1 MYEMFHQLA
10 QLKLPDAKKVEM
22 MNSVESYCI
31 PLLQTCHTQM
41 GYSHGLLVHYGD
53 NNQIFGI
60 EKISN
65 NALTKLKKTN
75 NSLKIR
81 KYLLLEDMSIIISLC
96 TSHTYIIPL
105 LGYLHLN
112 CFMKNV
118 GEGVLLSLHTMMK
131 LFSLVF
137 QSNV

>member
-65 NALTKLKKTN
+65 NAMTKLKKTN
-75 NSLKIR
+75 NSLTMLKIK
-81 KYLLLEDMSIIISLC
+81 KYLLLSIIICIVQAILIYC
-96 TSHTYIIPL
+96 HYWDIYI
-105 LGYLHLN
+105 
-112 CFMKNV
+112 
-118 GEGVLLSLHTMMK
+118 
-131 LFSLVF
+131 
-137 QSNV
+137 